1 MLRYLFGTFILLH
14 GWVHIWYIVLAR
26 RWVEYRPEMGWDGQ
40 SWLLS
45 GALGDAA
52 LRGLA
57 AVVYALAAL
66 AFTVAAIGVFT
77 AAGWWRTVVLTAA
90 ALSTLAILVFW
101 DGGSSSIVQKGLV
114 GVLINLGLIVGV
126 LLSR

>member
-1 MLRYLFGTFILLH
+1 VLRYLLGIFILLH
-14 GWVHIWYIVLAR
+14 GWVHIWYVLLAR

-57 AVVYALAAL
+57 TVLYTLAAV
-66 AFTVAAIGVFT
+66 AFTVAAVGVFA
-77 AAGWWRTVVLTAA
+77 AAGWWRTVVLLAA
-90 ALSTLAILVFW
+90 ALSTVSIVAFW
-101 DGGSSSIVQKGLV
+101 DGGSASIVQKGLLGLFV
-114 GVLINLGLIVGV
+114 NIGLIVGV

>member
-1 MLRYLFGTFILLH
+1 MRYLFAIFILLH
-14 GWVHIWYIVLAR
+14 GWVHVWYVVLAR

-57 AVVYALAAL
+57 TVVYALSAV
-66 AFTVAAIGVFT
+66 AFTVTAIGVFA
-77 AAGWWRTVVLTAA
+77 AAGWWRTTVLLAA
-90 ALSTLAILVFW
+90 ALSTVSIVAFW
-101 DGGSSSIVQKGLV
+101 DGGSANIVQKGLLGLLV
-114 GVLINLGLIVGV
+114 NIGLIVGV